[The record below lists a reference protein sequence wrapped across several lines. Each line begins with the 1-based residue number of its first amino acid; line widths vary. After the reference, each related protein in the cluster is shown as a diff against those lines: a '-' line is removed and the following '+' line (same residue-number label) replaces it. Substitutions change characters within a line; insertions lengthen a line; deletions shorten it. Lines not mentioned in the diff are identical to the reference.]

1 MSVKRMGRISEEI
14 KRLVSTIVR
23 SDLKDPRISPMTS
36 ITHAEVT
43 RDLSYAN
50 IYVSVLGSEEEKIN
64 TINALTKAS
73 GFIRKEVSHKL
84 KLRHTPEFLFK
95 IDNSI
100 EKGMYMSKLIEK
112 VKENTSEKNE

>member
-23 SDLKDPRISPMTS
+23 TGLKDPRISPMTS

-112 VKENTSEKNE
+112 VKEDMSGKDE